1 MPRPPLPPEKRR
13 VTLAVR
19 VDPETRGQIE
29 MWSLHYKMTMGQIID
44 HLATHGKVIPPWDR
58 YQD

>member
-44 HLATHGKVIPPWDR
+44 HLASHGKVIPPWDR
-58 YQD
+58 HQD